1 MDKNTKIRKGP
12 LGLIGLLIVV
22 IGIVAATTFSTIKD
36 NLNLGL
42 DLRGGFEILYEVEP
56 LNEDASMDMNAVI
69 NSISKR
75 INVLGVSEPSIT
87 VEGDNRVRVQLAGVA
102 DQESAREMIGT
113 TANLTFRD
121 VDDNELAD
129 SSILSE
135 GGASLA
141 YDENG
146 KPVVSLKIKDSE
158 KFGEITKEISEKTSG
173 ENIMIIWLDYTDGE
187 SYRAEAAKANQG
199 EEPAYISAA
208 TVSTQITGDCQISG
222 NFTEEEART
231 LANLINSGSLPVK
244 MTEISSNVVSAEF
257 GSDALEKTAMAGV
270 IGVALI
276 ALFLIIRYRLP
287 GMLAAIM
294 LVAYLW
300 AVFGLYSLMGA
311 VFTLSGIGALVLGVG
326 MTVDVNIIYF
336 ERIRQE
342 LYKGHSVPNAIR
354 EGQAVSFSAVFDSQF
369 TTLITALI
377 MYIWGTGS
385 VKGFATMLIVT
396 VAMTMII
403 NVGLSRF
410 LMNRLSA
417 SHICDS
423 HPEWFGVKKSQMP
436 DLSKGENQFYTGT
449 RKLNYTGISR
459 KVITVAAAIIL
470 AAAAMGIFQTASGNG
485 PVNLGIDFSS
495 GTKLTVVSE
504 NTLTTEDVEAKMETL
519 GYDGFSYQSAGD
531 NTVYAITKDSIDTED
546 LTQLKADLKDAYGVE
561 PGDNVVTPVV
571 GRDLVRN
578 AVILTLVA
586 WIAMLAYITVRYEF
600 DYAIGCL
607 SALIHDVVIVL
618 SFFAIFRM
626 EVNTDLVSV
635 LLTIIGYSINNS
647 IIVFDRIRENME
659 GRNVSTM
666 REEDYDQVVN
676 TSVDQTFNMMINGSL
691 TTLLPVIFLLVIGS
705 RSIFTFNIAMF
716 VGLIAGTFS
725 SMFVAPTVWRMLR
738 KRRST
743 TKPKQKKVRSEKK
756 EVLDEYTFKGI
767 NA

>member
-208 TVSTQITGDCQISG
+208 SVSTQITGDCQISG

-326 MTVDVNIIYF
+326 MTVDVNLIYF
-336 ERIRQE
+336 
-342 LYKGHSVPNAIR
+342 
-354 EGQAVSFSAVFDSQF
+354 
-369 TTLITALI
+369 
-377 MYIWGTGS
+377 
-385 VKGFATMLIVT
+385 
-396 VAMTMII
+396 
-403 NVGLSRF
+403 
-410 LMNRLSA
+410 
-417 SHICDS
+417 
-423 HPEWFGVKKSQMP
+423 
-436 DLSKGENQFYTGT
+436 
-449 RKLNYTGISR
+449 
-459 KVITVAAAIIL
+459 
-470 AAAAMGIFQTASGNG
+470 
-485 PVNLGIDFSS
+485 
-495 GTKLTVVSE
+495 
-504 NTLTTEDVEAKMETL
+504 
-519 GYDGFSYQSAGD
+519 
-531 NTVYAITKDSIDTED
+531 
-546 LTQLKADLKDAYGVE
+546 
-561 PGDNVVTPVV
+561 
-571 GRDLVRN
+571 
-578 AVILTLVA
+578 
-586 WIAMLAYITVRYEF
+586 
-600 DYAIGCL
+600 
-607 SALIHDVVIVL
+607 
-618 SFFAIFRM
+618 
-626 EVNTDLVSV
+626 
-635 LLTIIGYSINNS
+635 
-647 IIVFDRIRENME
+647 
-659 GRNVSTM
+659 
-666 REEDYDQVVN
+666 
-676 TSVDQTFNMMINGSL
+676 
-691 TTLLPVIFLLVIGS
+691 
-705 RSIFTFNIAMF
+705 
-716 VGLIAGTFS
+716 
-725 SMFVAPTVWRMLR
+725 
-738 KRRST
+738 
-743 TKPKQKKVRSEKK
+743 
-756 EVLDEYTFKGI
+756 
-767 NA
+767 

>member
-208 TVSTQITGDCQISG
+208 SVSTQITGDCQISG

-666 REEDYDQVVN
+666 
-676 TSVDQTFNMMINGSL
+676 
-691 TTLLPVIFLLVIGS
+691 
-705 RSIFTFNIAMF
+705 
-716 VGLIAGTFS
+716 
-725 SMFVAPTVWRMLR
+725 
-738 KRRST
+738 
-743 TKPKQKKVRSEKK
+743 
-756 EVLDEYTFKGI
+756 
-767 NA
+767 